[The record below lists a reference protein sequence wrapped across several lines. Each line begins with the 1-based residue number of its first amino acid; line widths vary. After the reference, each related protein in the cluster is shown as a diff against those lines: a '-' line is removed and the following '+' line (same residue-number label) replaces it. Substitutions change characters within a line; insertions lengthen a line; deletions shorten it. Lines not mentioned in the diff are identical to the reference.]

1 MRVFEYTTIFSQIDG
16 YPKKMCFT
24 TLDQTLLKAMSPKTA
39 AAALRNPFLTMG
51 MVYKNPVFNGT
62 FVIST

>member
-1 MRVFEYTTIFSQIDG
+1 MNG
-16 YPKKMCFT
+16 HPKKMCFT
-24 TLDQTLLKAMSPKTA
+24 TLDQALLKAMSPKT